1 MLPWMAEHDTLAQ
14 RLGVIL
20 TKFNSGQRLVISELA
35 HEFNVSPRTI
45 QRDLNVRLAYLP
57 LEREGQTYWLDP
69 SYFGRASTPAILRL
83 CEQVGAKA
91 LFPDDHDSLIK
102 QWLNPNGSPV
112 FVLSGFKLDEDDSH
126 HQWLKPLAKAI
137 SQQLKARLTWVGEQT
152 EQEVEPYR
160 LVNKRGRWY
169 LAGVST
175 EAPFIEPLSR
185 ISLIRLT
192 EAAATIAEP
201 QQQILQRLIEQE
213 AIPSHEVVI
222 KAASP
227 IAHEFKLRNI
237 LPEQALIR
245 ELEDG
250 SILLASRVFDGAQL
264 LPVIKTYLPH
274 LEVISP
280 VGIQALVKRD
290 LKALLLK
297 MKG

>member
-1 MLPWMAEHDTLAQ
+1 MAEHDTLAQ

-20 TKFNSGQRLVISELA
+20 TKLNHGQRLVISELA

-91 LFPDDHDSLIK
+91 LFPDDHDALLK

-112 FVLSGFKLDEDDSH
+112 FVLSGFQLDEDDSH

-160 LVNKRGRWY
+160 LVNKRGRWH

-175 EAPFIEPLSR
+175 EALFIESLSR

-280 VGIQALVKRD
+280 AGIQALVKRD
-290 LKALLLK
+290 LKTLLSR
-297 MKG
+297 M

>member
-20 TKFNSGQRLVISELA
+20 TKLNHGQRLVISELA
-35 HEFNVSPRTI
+35 TEFNVSPRTI

-112 FVLSGFKLDEDDSH
+112 FVLSGFQLDEDDSH

-152 EQEVEPYR
+152 EQEVVPYR

-185 ISLIRLT
+185 ILLIRLT

-280 VGIQALVKRD
+280 AGIQALVKRD
-290 LKALLLK
+290 LKTLLSR
-297 MKG
+297 M

>member
-1 MLPWMAEHDTLAQ
+1 MAEHDTLAQ

-20 TKFNSGQRLVISELA
+20 TKLNHGQRLVISELA

-91 LFPDDHDSLIK
+91 LFPDDHDALLK

-112 FVLSGFKLDEDDSH
+112 FVLSGFQLDEDDNH

-152 EQEVEPYR
+152 EQEVVPYR

-280 VGIQALVKRD
+280 AGIQALVKRD
-290 LKALLLK
+290 LKTLLSR
-297 MKG
+297 M

>member
-20 TKFNSGQRLVISELA
+20 TKLNHGQRLVISELA

-91 LFPDDHDSLIK
+91 LFPDDHDALLK

-112 FVLSGFKLDEDDSH
+112 FVLSGFQLDEDDSH

-152 EQEVEPYR
+152 EQEVVPYR

-280 VGIQALVKRD
+280 AGIQALVKRD
-290 LKALLLK
+290 LKTLLSR
-297 MKG
+297 M

>member
-1 MLPWMAEHDTLAQ
+1 MAEHDTLAQ

-20 TKFNSGQRLVISELA
+20 TKLNHGQRLVISELA

-91 LFPDDHDSLIK
+91 LFPDDHDALLK

-112 FVLSGFKLDEDDSH
+112 FVLSGFQLDEDDSH

-152 EQEVEPYR
+152 EQEVVPYR

-290 LKALLLK
+290 LKTLLSR
-297 MKG
+297 M

>member
-1 MLPWMAEHDTLAQ
+1 MAEHDTLAQ

-20 TKFNSGQRLVISELA
+20 TKLNHGQRLVISELA

-91 LFPDDHDSLIK
+91 LFPDDHDALLK

-112 FVLSGFKLDEDDSH
+112 FVLSGFQLDEDDSH

-280 VGIQALVKRD
+280 AGIQALVKRD
-290 LKALLLK
+290 LKTLLSR
-297 MKG
+297 M